1 MKDNL
6 IKHVKMIFKTLNI
19 ESEFFVYDCLHDEL
33 PQSMVNIIH
42 TKRYLIIS
50 FAIEYL
56 NKIISFIGKE
66 IKVCNDYLYWYEGED
81 IINNSAFE
89 DDKLTKV
96 SCEIDNIKYLK
107 TNTILPSWLDDY
119 IFKILNAKYAP
130 NHEKFNYNLDL
141 TKEDVDKYLG
151 TYFPR
156 SYCESFCIFD
166 NLFGNETFLKL
177 FNDTNKDINI
187 LVVGCG
193 TGGELIGLLTIIG
206 KYCSCKRNINIVAI
220 DGNKESINVL
230 KKVLYKYEQVK
241 SINISLTTIEYT
253 FDDIISFNVNTLGTN
268 TLFDFILCSK
278 MICEIIS
285 IGKGL
290 NDNAYYDYVCKFL
303 PMLNDN
309 GVFYLLDVTTKQ
321 NHSTYN
327 PILMNSQIRNAIK
340 TMSDFAILSPLPC
353 AIFSMVCNK
362 ECFYQKIFTI
372 THSQAINDKSKVAY
386 KLIASKKLIELLGV
400 DKHENNRYLIH
411 GDKICPNT
419 TQNENRILDAFFI
432 PQNIEL

>member
-1 MKDNL
+1 MKDELFNY
-6 IKHVKMIFKTLNI
+6 IKNVFVALDIKK
-19 ESEFFVYDCLHDEL
+19 EFCVYDCLCDKL
-33 PQSMVNIIH
+33 PQWLNLFKHS
-42 TKRYLIIS
+42 KRYVITS

-56 NKIISFIGKE
+56 DKITRFLSKE
-66 IKVCNDYLYWYEGED
+66 INVYNDCLYWYEGEE
-81 IINNSAFE
+81 IMNIANINE
-89 DDKLTKV
+89 RELMDT
-96 SCEIDNIKYLK
+96 SCTSDNIKYLK
-107 TNTILPSWLDDY
+107 TNTSLPAWLDDY
-119 IFKILNAKYAP
+119 VFKTLNAKYAP
-130 NHEKFNYNLDL
+130 DHEKFTYNLDL

-156 SYCESFCIFD
+156 SYSESFCIFD
-166 NLFGNETFLKL
+166 NLFSNEDYLKL
-177 FNDTNKDINI
+177 FNNTDETINI
-187 LVVGCG
+187 LAVGCG

-253 FDDIISFNVNTLGTN
+253 FDDIISFNINTLGTN